1 MKPLNEIESIE
12 DYISTFS
19 AELGHRAAEILRPL
33 HVPGKS
39 ATRDIGLA
47 HKLFEAQVHAVE
59 ALVRMM
65 QVRGSGFLCGECG
78 VGKTLMGLAAVHS
91 HAACKPYRAIVLCP
105 DHLIAK
111 WCRELAS
118 WIPDAKITRFGPS
131 GEQKT
136 TKKNEGTAT
145 RQTLR
150 DMSALVGRMDGGW
163 DTKTL
168 PSGVRQERH
177 RRPAPAGA
185 EWYVLGK
192 NQAKYMSEWVGLGDN
207 AEDHVHCPKC
217 GQIAQDGDG
226 SVIDPKKLTRK
237 SKQRCCNAIILKA
250 VFDPA
255 FPSVPG
261 GQWMPKPAD
270 CPACKA
276 GETVRFQGRTWIAS
290 ECNEPLYAYTSKP
303 YRWSPA
309 AIIQRKLRGTFKYL
323 VLDEGHEHK
332 SQDAQQAVA
341 SSKLIGSVQHV
352 LALTGTL
359 IGGYAHHLF
368 PLMMRITP
376 ESLRADGFTWGS
388 TTDFSRQCGRVDL
401 HVTTTIQPKKPRE
414 KEPRKSV
421 INKTA
426 IAPGIMPSIYAKHLM
441 GTSVFLSLDE
451 LHDELPDLFEYAG
464 GPVGADASR
473 GMRDGWFETAIE
485 MDPDQ
490 RLEVQRV
497 TRMCK
502 DANAELLRNNSRR
515 FLGASMW
522 TCLDYP
528 DRPFGWAHD
537 DELIESWRADGK
549 EGVPSHLEVVG
560 YYDNGPE
567 EERSHENW
575 VGVVTP
581 KDLPSDRVYPKEKA
595 LIDICKQQ
603 YAEGRQTWVYVTMTG
618 KRDIQPRLQKLLQAE
633 GLRVGILRA
642 NTVAP
647 IDREQWIEEN
657 GMSYDVIISNAELVK
672 TGLDLFSPRDGGHN
686 FSTLVF
692 YETGFNPFTLRQ
704 AAARSWRVGQT
715 LDCRVFYLYYLGT
728 AQESAMLLM
737 ARKTSASQSLEGNFD
752 GDGLASMA
760 VEDNLQLALCR
771 ALADE
776 VGGESIQRSWQK
788 RKAC

>member
-12 DYISTFS
+12 DYISAFS
-19 AELGHRAAEILRPL
+19 AELGNRAAEILQPL
-33 HVPGKS
+33 HTPDSQCLPVF
-39 ATRDIGLA
+39 DLA
-47 HKLFEAQVHAVE
+47 HSLFEAQSHAVA

-78 VGKTLMGLAAVHS
+78 TGKTIMGLAAVHS
-91 HAACKPYRAIVLCP
+91 HAASKPYRAIVLCP

-118 WIPDAKITRFGPS
+118 WIPDAKITRFGPG

-150 DMSALVGRMDGGW
+150 DMSSLVGRMDGGW

-192 NQAKYMSEWVGLGDN
+192 NQAKYMSEWEGIADNDSSLVKRRTIGSLGVES
-207 AEDHVHCPKC
+207 AYCCPKC
-217 GQIAQDGDG
+217 GQIVRNGDG

-323 VLDEGHEHK
+323 ILDEGHEHK

-388 TTDFSRQCGRVDL
+388 TTDFSRQCGRVDT
-401 HVTTTIQPKKPRE
+401 HQTTTIQPKKRGE

-421 INKTA
+421 ITKTA
-426 IAPGIMPSIYAKHLM
+426 IAPGIMPSIYA
-441 GTSVFLSLDE
+441 
-451 LHDELPDLFEYAG
+451 
-464 GPVGADASR
+464 
-473 GMRDGWFETAIE
+473 
-485 MDPDQ
+485 
-490 RLEVQRV
+490 
-497 TRMCK
+497 
-502 DANAELLRNNSRR
+502 
-515 FLGASMW
+515 
-522 TCLDYP
+522 
-528 DRPFGWAHD
+528 
-537 DELIESWRADGK
+537 
-549 EGVPSHLEVVG
+549 
-560 YYDNGPE
+560 
-567 EERSHENW
+567 
-575 VGVVTP
+575 
-581 KDLPSDRVYPKEKA
+581 
-595 LIDICKQQ
+595 
-603 YAEGRQTWVYVTMTG
+603 
-618 KRDIQPRLQKLLQAE
+618 
-633 GLRVGILRA
+633 
-642 NTVAP
+642 
-647 IDREQWIEEN
+647 
-657 GMSYDVIISNAELVK
+657 
-672 TGLDLFSPRDGGHN
+672 
-686 FSTLVF
+686 
-692 YETGFNPFTLRQ
+692 
-704 AAARSWRVGQT
+704 
-715 LDCRVFYLYYLGT
+715 
-728 AQESAMLLM
+728 
-737 ARKTSASQSLEGNFD
+737 
-752 GDGLASMA
+752 
-760 VEDNLQLALCR
+760 
-771 ALADE
+771 
-776 VGGESIQRSWQK
+776 
-788 RKAC
+788 